1 MEIGNQLI
9 GRQRTPYEGVQARI
23 DAITKRYVQLYF
35 DRVVTVNGMKLLGQ
49 VLSKSAVKK
58 YFDNYEQLSLFDH
71 DQCS

>member
-1 MEIGNQLI
+1 MEIGNRLS
-9 GRQRTPYEGVQARI
+9 GRQGTVYEGVQARI
-23 DAITKRYVQLYF
+23 DAITKRYVQVYF

>member
-1 MEIGNQLI
+1 MEIGNHLI
-9 GRQRTPYEGVQARI
+9 GRQGTLYEGVRARI
-23 DAITKRYVQLYF
+23 DAITKRYVMLYF